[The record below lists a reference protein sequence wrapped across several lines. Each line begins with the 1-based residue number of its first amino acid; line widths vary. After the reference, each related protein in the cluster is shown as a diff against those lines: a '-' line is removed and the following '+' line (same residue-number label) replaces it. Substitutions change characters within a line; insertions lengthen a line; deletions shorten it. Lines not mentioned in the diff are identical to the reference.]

1 MDADGLIA
9 MAELD
14 VRDLPSDDRF
24 TAFAS
29 LVRSS
34 TTTRRSSGPF
44 HAYARFWQLGTMVI
58 SEQWIDAVT
67 FDRTPAHVAAHG
79 SDHYSFVVLNEG
91 ECTFHCPEGERTMGP
106 GRVSRSDF
114 MMPERVDTTVQHS
127 ISIQIARPV
136 LDAVVPPV
144 AELGPLP
151 DSPEIQLFISFCRT
165 LVATLPTMK
174 TSNALRMAGIVR
186 DLLAAALN
194 NLPPRIDNLPDN
206 RIRERVIRYIAAQP
220 MGSVNVAALCQ
231 RFHLTRSSLFRAFR
245 RDGGVLAYDRRRRLH
260 SLHQALTNPKERRSL
275 AELGFVHGFEDKAHL
290 SRLFRKTFGYS
301 ASELRDHPV
310 IAQRREPQRGTVQER
325 YRSSVAAL
333 SSEHFR

>member
-1 MDADGLIA
+1 MDADRLIT
-9 MAELD
+9 MVELE
-14 VRDLPSDDRF
+14 VGDLAPEDRF
-24 TAFAS
+24 AAFAS

-34 TTTRRSSGPF
+34 TTSRRSSGPF
-44 HAYARFWQLGTMVI
+44 HVHARFWHLGTMVI
-58 SEQWIDAVT
+58 SEQWFDAVT

-79 SDHYSFVVLNEG
+79 SDHYSVVVLNEG
-91 ECTFHCPEGERTMGP
+91 ECTFHLPEGGRTMGP
-106 GRVSRSDF
+106 GRVSLSDF
-114 MMPERVDTTVQHS
+114 KMPERVDTTAQHS

-136 LDAVVPPV
+136 LDQVVPPV
-144 AELGPLP
+144 AALGPLP
-151 DSPEIQLFISFCRT
+151 DSPEMQLFISFCRT
-165 LVATLPTMK
+165 LVEMLPTMK

-194 NLPPRIDNLPDN
+194 NLPPRTDNLPDS
-206 RIRERVIRYIAAQP
+206 RIRERVVRYIAAQP
-220 MGSVNVAALCQ
+220 MGSVKVAALCEKL
-231 RFHLTRSSLFRAFR
+231 HMTRSSLFRAFR

-260 SLHQALTNPKERRSL
+260 TLHRALTDPSEHRSL
-275 AELGFVHGFEDKAHL
+275 AELGFLHGFEDKAHL

-333 SSEHFR
+333 SSEHFL